1 MLQVVRSFRV
11 FIGLSLI
18 CGLVYPLAVTGISQ
32 SFFFD
37 QANASLIKNGDMIIG
52 SLLIG
57 QRFTGREY
65 FHGRP
70 SAIDPPYDA
79 SNSGGSNMAPTS
91 AKLIELA
98 RKRVIQVRKEN
109 NLPADAPIPA
119 DLVLASASGLDPHIS
134 PQSALLQVRRI
145 AEERKTDEREIKI
158 LIEENTEQPLLGF
171 WGKERVNILK
181 LNLALDGIKRK
192 N

>member
-1 MLQVVRSFRV
+1 MLQVVRSFKV

-18 CGLVYPLAVTGISQ
+18 CGLVYPLAVIGISQ

-57 QRFTGREY
+57 QQFTGREY

-134 PQSALLQVRRI
+134 PQSALLQVKRI

>member
-1 MLQVVRSFRV
+1 
-11 FIGLSLI
+11 
-18 CGLVYPLAVTGISQ
+18 
-32 SFFFD
+32 
-37 QANASLIKNGDMIIG
+37 
-52 SLLIG
+52 
-57 QRFTGREY
+57 
-65 FHGRP
+65 
-70 SAIDPPYDA
+70 
-79 SNSGGSNMAPTS
+79 MAPTS

>member
-1 MLQVVRSFRV
+1 MLQFVRSFKV

-37 QANASLIKNGDMIIG
+37 QANASLIRDGNTSVG

-57 QRFTGREY
+57 QQFVSPSY

-70 SAIDPPYDA
+70 SAINLPYDA
-79 SNSGGSNMAPTS
+79 SNSSGSNLAPTS

-109 NLPADAPIPA
+109 NLPAGAPIPA

-134 PQSALLQVRRI
+134 PQSALLQVERI
-145 AEERKTDEREIKI
+145 AKERKINEKEIRI
-158 LIEENTEQPLLGF
+158 LIENNTEQPLFGF

-181 LNLALDGIKRK
+181 LNIALDGIATKR
-192 N
+192 